1 MNIDSYTHRIGRTGR
16 VWRCGRAIT
25 FIDSDKEENRTVV
38 NYIKD

>member
-16 VWRCGRAIT
+16 VGRCGRAIT
-25 FIDSDKEENRTVV
+25 FIDNDKEENRTVV